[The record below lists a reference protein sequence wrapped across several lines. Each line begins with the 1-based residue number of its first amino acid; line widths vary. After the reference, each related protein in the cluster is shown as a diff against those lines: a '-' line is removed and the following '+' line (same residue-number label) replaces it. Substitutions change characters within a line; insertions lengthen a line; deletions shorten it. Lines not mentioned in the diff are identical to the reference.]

1 MCGHQG
7 IRDCKSRQEILGVE
21 EIQGSDVTE
30 MAHDG
35 IQPRLKGLME
45 CERRKGLSNPI
56 LGEKWAGSG
65 GREKVKRK
73 LRIQQMK
80 L

>member
-1 MCGHQG
+1 
-7 IRDCKSRQEILGVE
+7 
-21 EIQGSDVTE
+21 
-30 MAHDG
+30 
-35 IQPRLKGLME
+35 ME

-56 LGEKWAGSG
+56 LGEKWAGPG

>member
-35 IQPRLKGLME
+35 
-45 CERRKGLSNPI
+45 SN
-56 LGEKWAGSG
+56 LG
-65 GREKVKRK
+65 
-73 LRIQQMK
+73 
-80 L
+80 